1 MKGFAEYSDITVS
14 MAGRTP
20 SQVCRVTSADY
31 RRPWTLRRRPGL
43 SATSLRPGQAG
54 RDRA

>member
-1 MKGFAEYSDITVS
+1 MGVPIQKTAQKYTYRDYL
-14 MAGRTP
+14 RY
-20 SQVCRVTSADY
+20 Y
-31 RRPWTLRRRPGL
+31 RRPWTLRRSPGL